1 MQKLLLTTDA
11 GQYRVM
17 TFDEELMSRLYEK
30 FVLSFYRRHFPQYSA
45 RAAKVEWNIDCDKSS
60 MSIIPDL
67 QTDIKLTFPGHTLII
82 DTKYYGRSIQTHLGK
97 KTIHS
102 QNLFQIHTY
111 VTNEDKKHN
120 GNVDGLLLYA
130 KTQEE
135 IVPDGQL
142 NTADG
147 NTIYFRILDL
157 NQDFEEIKH
166 QLDSLIR
173 RYI

>member
-1 MQKLLLTTDA
+1 M
-11 GQYRVM
+11 
-17 TFDEELMSRLYEK
+17 
-30 FVLSFYRRHFPQYSA
+30 
-45 RAAKVEWNIDCDKSS
+45 
-60 MSIIPDL
+60 
-67 QTDIKLTFPGHTLII
+67 
-82 DTKYYGRSIQTHLGK
+82 
-97 KTIHS
+97 
-102 QNLFQIHTY
+102 
-111 VTNEDKKHN
+111 
-120 GNVDGLLLYA
+120 NVDDLLLYA

-147 NTIYFRILDL
+147 NTIYFRTLDL